1 MLHVLW
7 KIKIKTPVSLCLP
20 LYLCLSLTHS
30 EKCIN
35 ASMEENVSHGRVII
49 KYIMI
54 KYLDIFLLCVSWI
67 LPYCVLV
74 FGLHT
79 DSEEVD
85 KSQIGLSGA
94 GIKNSRSKSIYLFT
108 LQCNWFVCNMNKKQI
123 NVISFD
129 MSKDQLIYIVCYLNP
144 KRYTG
149 MCKVNKMQFVLH
161 K

>member
-1 MLHVLW
+1 MLFDKVWSSLQTDRSGFLATPSTDW
-7 KIKIKTPVSLCLP
+7 KH
-20 LYLCLSLTHS
+20 LYLCYMYCERSRSKRLSLSVSLSISVSLSLTHS

-94 GIKNSRSKSIYLFT
+94 GIKNSRS
-108 LQCNWFVCNMNKKQI
+108 
-123 NVISFD
+123 
-129 MSKDQLIYIVCYLNP
+129 
-144 KRYTG
+144 
-149 MCKVNKMQFVLH
+149 
-161 K
+161 